1 MRQIRADPEQQDLTQ
16 EEEKIL
22 AEAEGVLAGAARRR
36 ARRREAEKAV
46 KRKEAARKA
55 KEDTAH
61 AGALV
66 RRKTAEAA
74 AAAAGSALPA
84 LLAAGAVLAL
94 VLALPIVL
102 TALVEGVAG
111 TGAASATYLDS
122 DAAILAGEKA
132 YRELEEKL
140 KEKIG
145 KIEEEYPGFDEYR
158 YELCEIGHDPYELA
172 SLLSARHLYYDD
184 VTKKELE
191 DLLEAQYD
199 LKLTQSEETRKIR
212 ETDPGTGEETVREV
226 QVLVLTVTLTGR
238 SIDEVAK
245 EALSG
250 DAYRLYAA
258 YQETAG
264 SRLDLFGKDG
274 ADSNYEFYY
283 GDTDY
288 GGIGKALSGTDAGRM
303 YAVAQAQVGKPYVY
317 GACHGE
323 DYLSSDP
330 KAFDCSSFVSWVIDH
345 SIGHVGISDTNGLL
359 YKCEKVP
366 PDAARPGDL
375 IFFQKTY
382 NYPGASHV
390 GIYLGDGLMIHAGS
404 PVKVTETTSSYWQAH
419 FLTYGR
425 LKEEY
430 RN

>member
-36 ARRREAEKAV
+36 ARRREAKKPV

-55 KEDTAH
+55 KEAAH
-61 AGALV
+61 AGTSV
-66 RRKTAEAA
+66 RRRAAEAA

-199 LKLTQSEETRKIR
+199 LVLTQSEIE
-212 ETDPGTGEETVREV
+212 
-226 QVLVLTVTLTGR
+226 
-238 SIDEVAK
+238 
-245 EALSG
+245 
-250 DAYRLYAA
+250 
-258 YQETAG
+258 
-264 SRLDLFGKDG
+264 
-274 ADSNYEFYY
+274 
-283 GDTDY
+283 
-288 GGIGKALSGTDAGRM
+288 
-303 YAVAQAQVGKPYVY
+303 
-317 GACHGE
+317 
-323 DYLSSDP
+323 
-330 KAFDCSSFVSWVIDH
+330 
-345 SIGHVGISDTNGLL
+345 NG
-359 YKCEKVP
+359 
-366 PDAARPGDL
+366 
-375 IFFQKTY
+375 
-382 NYPGASHV
+382 
-390 GIYLGDGLMIHAGS
+390 MIM
-404 PVKVTETTSSYWQAH
+404 
-419 FLTYGR
+419 L
-425 LKEEY
+425 
-430 RN
+430 